1 MDSISIAAM
10 LAYWSSEVIT
20 AAIASAATLALWW
33 IGFYAMA
40 ML

>member
-1 MDSISIAAM
+1 M
-10 LAYWSSEVIT
+10 LAHWSFDVIT

-40 ML
+40 PL